1 MRSGTSLDASMAFL
15 RSPSQAPVVALAW
28 APSGLLL
35 ASACAGSPGFVV
47 WDVAQGIST
56 PLAAGVPSTLPARH
70 NASKFSCFVVIS
82 SPVCYS
88 LIDLSSKASLLLV
101 LCILRLDTACC
112 GMDLS

>member
-1 MRSGTSLDASMAFL
+1 MAYIAEQCAAHMRSGTSLDASMAFL

-56 PLAAGVPSTLPARH
+56 PLAAGVSEVCTVGTTSY
-70 NASKFSCFVVIS
+70 ASSQ
-82 SPVCYS
+82 P
-88 LIDLSSKASLLLV
+88 LQLHQLADL
-101 LCILRLDTACC
+101 
-112 GMDLS
+112 